1 MPHARRLPAPIHEV
15 QRVDETVIGDLWNV
29 GDRQGDLHVG
39 VVGGVDR
46 KGIGEL
52 VVVVIRGIE
61 RQGQVAEGSGGV
73 VAGAGIAVA
82 GEVLHDEELQKTGGW
97 EALHLDLAI
106 APFRGLDHLL
116 DGEKLIAELPAAVLI
131 EVIDRVL
138 GHETESILDW
148 DVLLAANGMGGG
160 DGGDTVVVEAGGD
173 MHLEDHCIGR
183 LSHVVGW
190 AVEDLI
196 EVVLV
201 TLEVDG
207 RWRDEGE
214 QVRRIIPEG
223 QVIDAHLIHEIGH
236 HLVLDLH
243 ADLADGGDDLKGG
256 LTEDVDLALPHRV
269 DAVAAHRGDDGIALG
284 GEDVLPIGGHQPPL
298 REVRSHLIE
307 GQRSGVVVQGHRP
320 ADVQGAAALE
330 DLPGEGPQAQ
340 LQGIAVGGLL
350 VHVVQT
356 RHVDIDLTQGREAL
370 AHPLGIEVHP
380 IGDAQVQL
388 QQGEAACEKVPQ
400 AEPAGELGEVRVEQ
414 RDVTEEIEA
423 VNRLDAH
430 LVGRRSERLA
440 VEVGHHEATPIED
453 GVAVDGD
460 TPLARIAGEETDEV
474 EVVVAH
480 HVDGGLRCLHRDI
493 ELITPVLP
501 RD

>member
-1 MPHARRLPAPIHEV
+1 MC
-15 QRVDETVIGDLWNV
+15 
-29 GDRQGDLHVG
+29 
-39 VVGGVDR
+39 
-46 KGIGEL
+46 GIL
-52 VVVVIRGIE
+52 F
-61 RQGQVAEGSGGV
+61 GQ
-73 VAGAGIAVA
+73 I
-82 GEVLHDEELQKTGGW
+82 T
-97 EALHLDLAI
+97 
-106 APFRGLDHLL
+106 
-116 DGEKLIAELPAAVLI
+116 
-131 EVIDRVL
+131 
-138 GHETESILDW
+138 
-148 DVLLAANGMGGG
+148 
-160 DGGDTVVVEAGGD
+160 
-173 MHLEDHCIGR
+173 
-183 LSHVVGW
+183 
-190 AVEDLI
+190 
-196 EVVLV
+196 
-201 TLEVDG
+201 
-207 RWRDEGE
+207 
-214 QVRRIIPEG
+214 
-223 QVIDAHLIHEIGH
+223 
-236 HLVLDLH
+236 
-243 ADLADGGDDLKGG
+243 
-256 LTEDVDLALPHRV
+256 
-269 DAVAAHRGDDGIALG
+269 
-284 GEDVLPIGGHQPPL
+284 
-298 REVRSHLIE
+298 
-307 GQRSGVVVQGHRP
+307 GHRP

-423 VNRLDAH
+423 VHRLDAH